1 MLNKTMLKMF
11 SILSKN
17 RIKKC
22 SMAQNVQYIEQICVK
37 MFCILN
43 IFIYLCTQKY
53 NRGRKWKH

>member
-17 RIKKC
+17 RIKKR
-22 SMAQNVQYIEQICVK
+22 SVAPNVQHIEQICVK

-43 IFIYLCTQKY
+43 IFIYLCTQK
-53 NRGRKWKH
+53 

>member
-43 IFIYLCTQKY
+43 IFIYLCTQK
-53 NRGRKWKH
+53 